1 MPSSNRVVT
10 GFLMIAA
17 LVATAAGCGG
27 KGEPDVAAAPKPA
40 ARPAADDA
48 AQSTQAAGRNEEQ
61 RLANAVPTG
70 KAGAAVDLQYEV
82 APRPEVGAPFEIELS
97 FAPRL
102 AADTLDVQLSSM
114 PGLRITSADTVRF
127 DGVKSGE
134 RYAAKVTVIADAPGL
149 YYVGVVARM
158 ATKVQAEARAFSI
171 PIVIGSEPVA
181 EKPKP
186 ELDAA
191 GEPIESTPAV
201 ESTGS

>member
-1 MPSSNRVVT
+1 
-10 GFLMIAA
+10 MIAA

-27 KGEPDVAAAPKPA
+27 KGEPDAAAPKPA
-40 ARPAADDA
+40 ARPAGDDA
-48 AQSTQAAGRNEEQ
+48 AQSMQAAGRSDEQ

-82 APRPEVGAPFEIELS
+82 VPRPEVGAPFEIELS

-127 DGVKSGE
+127 DGVQSGE
-134 RYAAKVTVIADAPGL
+134 RYAAKVSVIADAPGL

-171 PIVIGSEPVA
+171 PIVIGTEPVA
-181 EKPKP
+181 EKPPP

-191 GEPIESTPAV
+191 GEPIESTPPL
-201 ESTGS
+201 ESSGS

>member
-1 MPSSNRVVT
+1 M
-10 GFLMIAA
+10 GFLMIAVLA
-17 LVATAAGCGG
+17 AAAAGCGG
-27 KGEPDVAAAPKPA
+27 KGEPDAAAPKPA
-40 ARPAADDA
+40 AGGAADDA
-48 AQSTQAAGRNEEQ
+48 AQSTQAAGRDEEQ

-82 APRPEVGAPFEIELS
+82 APRPEVGAPFEIELT

-127 DGVKSGE
+127 DGVQSGE
-134 RYAAKVTVIADAPGL
+134 RYAAKVSVIADAPGL
-149 YYVGVVARM
+149 YYIGVVARM

-171 PIVIGSEPVA
+171 PIVIGTEPVA
-181 EKPKP
+181 EKPQP